1 LVPGKIVAWNS
12 IVVGGRSYAE
22 RMGKRYVVIL
32 KGAFFLIKKGNT
44 IDRGETNRCQTP
56 CGCADT
62 YLLKKSLV

>member
-1 LVPGKIVAWNS
+1 
-12 IVVGGRSYAE
+12 VGGRSYAE

-44 IDRGETNRCQTP
+44 IDRGETNWCQTP